1 MLAIFLCILL
11 MIIFG
16 IIIVVSAEDGDSVA
30 VCCFLILFMLA
41 ASAMGM
47 LIQREIQD
55 ETEPHV
61 VVEPAPATVTITEKE
76 YILLL
81 QDENYT
87 EVKEEGGN

>member
-47 LIQREIQD
+47 LIYKEAQD
-55 ETEPHV
+55 VP
-61 VVEPAPATVTITEKE
+61 EPAPATVTITAKEYAQLQNFVPDSTITVEKE
-76 YILLL
+76 
-81 QDENYT
+81 
-87 EVKEEGGN
+87 VR

>member
-1 MLAIFLCILL
+1 

-16 IIIVVSAEDGDSVA
+16 IIIVMSAEDGDSSSA
-30 VCCFLILFMLA
+30 CFFLVLFMF
-41 ASAMGM
+41 ASCAFGM